1 MPEEKTNIFSNFF
14 STEISGE
21 LISSLIVIFIII
33 VLSLIVGILAARHN
47 PLKKPKGLLLVA
59 ECGVR
64 FFDGFSRDLVG
75 TTLPNFGSFIMGVA
89 VYLFISFIFGLTGLP
104 SPVTYMAVPL
114 SLGLT
119 TFLLIHYTSARF
131 TKWAYFKRYID
142 PIPIFLPINLISMWA
157 PLLSLTLRLF
167 GNAIAGWA
175 LLTIVEYALR
185 DLSEMI
191 FNFMPVTQ
199 TAAGV
204 AENWNGI
211 FLAPIPLAILHA
223 YFDLFSGLIQTF
235 VFILLTSIF
244 IGQEIPEDIELTT
257 MERRKKKWKS

>member
-1 MPEEKTNIFSNFF
+1 MFENFF
-14 STEISGE
+14 KADIPGE
-21 LISSLIVIFIII
+21 LISSLIVIGIIAI
-33 VLSLIVGILAARHN
+33 LSIIVGILAARQN

-59 ECGVR
+59 EIGVK
-64 FFDGFSRDLVG
+64 FFDNFSRELVG
-75 TTLPNFGSFIMGVA
+75 TTLPNFGGFIMGVA
-89 VYLFISFIFGLTGLP
+89 MYLFISFIFGLTGLP
-104 SPVTYMAVPL
+104 SPVTYMAIPL

-119 TFLLIHYTSARF
+119 TFLLIHYTSVRF

-185 DLSEMI
+185 DLSGMV
-191 FNFMPVTQ
+191 FSFMQ
-199 TAAGV
+199 T
-204 AENWNGI
+204 EWNQV

-223 YFDLFSGLIQTF
+223 YFDVFSGFIQTF

-244 IGQEIPEDIELTT
+244 IGQEIPEDIDLNTL
-257 MERRKKKWKS
+257 ERRKKQ

>member
-1 MPEEKTNIFSNFF
+1 MPEENSNIFSNFF
-14 STEISGE
+14 KINIPGE
-21 LISSLIVIFIII
+21 LVSSLIVILII
-33 VLSLIVGILAARHN
+33 VILSLVVGILARRQN

-59 ECGVR
+59 EMGVN
-64 FFDGFSRDLVG
+64 FFDNFAHDLVG
-75 TTLPNFGSFIMGVA
+75 TTLPNFGGFIMGVA
-89 VYLFISFIFGLTGLP
+89 MYLFISFIFGLTGLP

-119 TFLLIHYTSARF
+119 TFLLIHYTSARY
-131 TKWAYFKRYID
+131 TKWRYFKRYID

-175 LLTIVEYALR
+175 LLSIVEYALR
-185 DLSEMI
+185 DLSSTLFSFIQSE
-191 FNFMPVTQ
+191 
-199 TAAGV
+199 
-204 AENWNGI
+204 WNQV

-223 YFDLFSGLIQTF
+223 YFDVFSGLIQTF

-244 IGQEIPEDIELTT
+244 IGQEIPEDITLNT
-257 MERRKKKWKS
+257 MERRKN